1 MKRPTAIAYSVEE
14 RPPPTLLI
22 ATAIQH
28 VGVLVM
34 FLIYPLLVAKQGHLD
49 ADEILSISQFGVLVL
64 ALAVL
69 LQGLPAG
76 PVGSRFLAPS
86 IFTGVFLAPSLMAV
100 KVGGMPLVWGMTIFA
115 GFIEIVLSRLW
126 TRLRTF
132 APPEAAGLVMI
143 LIGIIIALAAL
154 HLVLDHSAGQT
165 VSAQDGVVVAVT
177 LGVMIGLNVWNKG
190 RLKLLCILIGAMAG
204 YVASYAAGGITP
216 NDFTLVLS
224 RPVFAV
230 PTLRHFSWA
239 FDWSMALPFAI
250 SGLAAAMSA
259 SAVITTYQRLNDAE
273 WLRPEPSSLTRGLL
287 GEGLANI
294 FAGALCTHGLTV
306 STANVGMV
314 TATGV
319 TSRVIAYAI
328 AAVLAFLAFQPI
340 VIGILTIMPGAVMA
354 GVMIFT
360 ATFILLGGINIITS
374 RPLDNRRA
382 LVVGMGLLTFL
393 FVTVAPTAFSNA
405 PSWALPI
412 VTSPLVL
419 ATLVALAFN
428 ALFRIG
434 ARRVAEMFIDPA
446 ANDLT
451 EISRF
456 IDRNAD
462 TWNVRKDLV
471 LRASTSAQQ
480 AVVSVIDHCSPNGPI
495 KITASYDEFD
505 IVIQIS
511 YFAPE
516 LVFSNE
522 APNREDVMV
531 SLDSHRRLA
540 GYLVA
545 RHADQVIKKIG
556 ESAISLRF
564 KH

>member
-1 MKRPTAIAYSVEE
+1 MKRPPAIAYSVEE
-14 RPPPTLLI
+14 RPPPALLI
-22 ATAIQH
+22 ATAVQH
-28 VGVLVM
+28 VGVIVM

-49 ADEILSISQFGVLVL
+49 ADEILSISQFGMLVL
-64 ALAVL
+64 AVSVL

-86 IFTGVFLAPSLMAV
+86 IFTGVFLAPSLIAV
-100 KVGGMPLVWGMTIFA
+100 KAGGMPLVWGMTIFA
-115 GFIEIVLSRLW
+115 GLIEVVLSRLW
-126 TRLRTF
+126 SRLRTF
-132 APPEAAGLVMI
+132 APPETAGLVMI

-154 HLVLDHSAGQT
+154 HLVLDHGASQT
-165 VSAQDGVVVAVT
+165 VSAEDGVVAAVT

-190 RLKLLCILIGAMAG
+190 RLKLLCILVGAVAG
-204 YVASYAAGGITP
+204 YAASYAVGGITP
-216 NDFTLVLS
+216 NDFTFVLS
-224 RPVFAV
+224 RPVLAV

-239 FDWSMALPFAI
+239 LDWSMALPFAI

-259 SAVITTYQRLNDAE
+259 SAVITTYQRLNDAD
-273 WLRPEPSSLTRGLL
+273 WVRPEPSSLTRGLL
-287 GEGLANI
+287 GEGLSNI

-306 STANVGMV
+306 STANVGLV

-360 ATFILLGGINIITS
+360 SSFILLGGINIITS

-405 PSWALPI
+405 PSWALPM

-419 ATLVALAFN
+419 ATLVALALN
-428 ALFRIG
+428 AVFRIG
-434 ARRVAEMFIDPA
+434 ARRVAEIAVDPA
-446 ANDLT
+446 AADIT
-451 EISRF
+451 QIVRF
-456 IDRNAD
+456 VEKNAKI
-462 TWNVRKDLV
+462 WSVREDLV
-471 LRASTSAQQ
+471 VRASASAQQ
-480 AVVSVIDHCSPNGPI
+480 AVMSVIEHCSPNGPI
-495 KITASYDEFD
+495 KVVASYDEFD

-516 LVFSNE
+516 LMFAKE
-522 APNREDVMV
+522 PPNRESAMV
-531 SLDSHRRLA
+531 SLDAHRQLA

-545 RHADQVIKKIG
+545 RHADQVVKKIG